1 MNQPAHQA
9 QAPRSRPQQRRKP
22 QSRRP
27 QAADIWRP
35 HAPLPPVEPI
45 AAPHEVGALLRS
57 LGDPPIN
64 GGAAA
69 ANHFTMVVE
78 RAAAVALA
86 LAFSADLLDDPNA

>member
-1 MNQPAHQA
+1 MNQPQR
-9 QAPRSRPQQRRKP
+9 PRTQQRRKP
-22 QSRRP
+22 QGRRP
-27 QAADIWRP
+27 QAADIWRA
-35 HAPLPPVEPI
+35 HAPLPDVEPI

-69 ANHFTMVVE
+69 ANHFTMVAE

-86 LAFSADLLDDPNA
+86 LAFSADLLDDLNA